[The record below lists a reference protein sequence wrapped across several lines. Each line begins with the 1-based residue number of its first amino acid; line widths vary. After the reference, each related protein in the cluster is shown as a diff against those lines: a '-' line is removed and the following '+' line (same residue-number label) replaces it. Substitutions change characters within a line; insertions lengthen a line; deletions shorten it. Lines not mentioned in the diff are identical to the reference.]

1 MKYSA
6 SLRLNQASV
15 LVDLSLIFSVFR
27 GFNDVF
33 GGASLQR
40 QKKEHCD
47 TEIKSLS
54 EKY

>member
-1 MKYSA
+1 MKYPA

-15 LVDLSLIFSVFR
+15 LVDLSLVSSIFR

-40 QKKEHCD
+40 QKKEHRD
-47 TEIKSLS
+47 TEIEPLS